1 MWTLEDV
8 GIVLVR
14 AIACWARVWQM
25 VVVPVCNLACRT
37 DVMDMFNDGGPLISV
52 LSKDVLKLDP
62 VDGVIRSIIPF
73 KLGA

>member
-1 MWTLEDV
+1 MLGTRVADGGCSCV
-8 GIVLVR
+8 QS
-14 AIACWARVWQM
+14 AR
-25 VVVPVCNLACRT
+25 RT